1 MRPFSSGSS
10 PSYIKIHK
18 GILNTKNF
26 IYDVCYG
33 IYKHVV
39 FAPGKAE
46 RPRSLPVIKWISPL
60 RELLQLLTLKNKRNF
75 TSIRTATT
83 FFKNQQELTY

>member
-1 MRPFSSGSS
+1 MATPKVSLQRCHYPRQWNMRPFSSGSS

-39 FAPGKAE
+39 LAPGKAE
-46 RPRSLPVIKWISPL
+46 RPRSLPIIKWISPL
-60 RELLQLLTLKNKRNF
+60 RELLFNF
-75 TSIRTATT
+75 
-83 FFKNQQELTY
+83 